1 MKRGIVLISVIVLS
15 LFLNGLFAQPQGR
28 GQRPQRTPEDAAK
41 SQVDWMTKELSL
53 NQATQTKVYDIV
65 LKYQKK
71 LSDERQKLMAANDRE
86 GMRAKM
92 TEINGERDKEL
103 KAALGDKTFD
113 LFKKKEAE
121 RREAMR
127 QQMGNRP
134 PQGGNR

>member
-1 MKRGIVLISVIVLS
+1 MKRGIVLISAIVLS
-15 LFLNGLFAQPQGR
+15 LLSNGLIAQPQGR
-28 GQRPQRTPEDAAK
+28 GQGPQRTPETAAK

-53 NQATQTKVYDIV
+53 NEATQTKVYDIV

-71 LSDERQKLMAANDRE
+71 MSEERQKLMAANDRE

-92 TEINGERDKEL
+92 AEINGERDKEL
-103 KAALGDKTFD
+103 KAVLGDKTYE

-127 QQMGNRP
+127 QQGGNRP